1 MFAGRLEL
9 DIPETLHQAHL
20 LIQLGKNF
28 VSGQNKAAERA
39 ARGHDQQLLQRT
51 KADGSSA
58 HVTTFLRLEFQDGKR
73 KDPSQDYH
81 GSGRCHCH
89 QLDYISRQDRTSELQ
104 ALHLHKSV
112 AATMQC
118 DTAAMSGYVRASQLD
133 WKGQTPCAVHTGDSE
148 FDQTQGIYRIHHSA
162 DDHRAGVRAYFAPLM
177 EATKCHQDVQID
189 GPGEEN
195 YAAYTAAYA
204 PKFSDSFS
212 SELLNDDVDANSIA
226 ASVLTRYKPCVPEMV
241 LQLFGSILRQ
251 WQVSTYSSGKT
262 TFQVPVPDT
271 RTLPVQV
278 RHYERSTW
286 RSDSMTLLEFLRK
299 TNKAGEIAG
308 WVKAAW
314 KKQEQEHGDRRT
326 LVEFANDVPMDGEKI
341 IGCAMVSRLND
352 KFFGQWLVLNV
363 PFRTI
368 TELVPAVVIERVPS
382 TDKYLGMC
390 LACQAPA
397 AQTMWRNS
405 VLIEEDM
412 KLEGH
417 KAAYRR
423 EVLRHFEV
431 QANLVQQYL
440 DGNLRAPATPT
451 SSVRSRASKR
461 HQLPIQ
467 ARFETMIQNGEK
479 TVEGR
484 LNKGKAA
491 EIMEGETILFGHTER
506 IVLRISIHESFRKML
521 RHVGFENACP
531 HCADVDEAVEVY
543 HSFRNYE
550 EDAARFGVL
559 AFHLGAMP
567 SQEQTSARP
576 AWNTEQRRWLRLM
589 NEDLDRALAVW
600 HSSSEI
606 QQDGARRVAFENNKI
621 RALEGPPGTGKTSVA
636 KAFVDH
642 ALEKGCN
649 VLWTVYTAQLASRT
663 REVFGTRIDVDTCHA
678 ALGLD
683 RDMAECGLNLA
694 PYTAVI
700 LDEFSQLQGKHLGH
714 INNLRGNVDRAQAFG
729 LLGDPCQYAGF
740 GEERIWHVREWGL
753 AVHVTKLHE
762 LYRCKDPHFRKILAH
777 LRTARPGVHGGPGTL
792 TVADIMRKRRAWN
805 GHVPTVADVKRLLTT
820 HPTTTFLTVTRQG
833 SCTINA
839 LAAQGLFGRQVPLAT
854 IPGDIESNWRNYTAD
869 GKLKPFDV
877 LEPLNLVIYEG
888 MKIFFTRNVDKTRDY
903 VNGMQATVESFDHA
917 TKAVYAVTATGHRV
931 AVHRWTD
938 RDLGNCNYFPV
949 KGGYSSTILK
959 IAGAELPHVVL
970 WLDAIAPGAAYT
982 GMSRVA
988 FGRDL
993 LIGGNLTEDHF
1004 APAR

>member
-1 MFAGRLEL
+1 
-9 DIPETLHQAHL
+9 
-20 LIQLGKNF
+20 
-28 VSGQNKAAERA
+28 
-39 ARGHDQQLLQRT
+39 
-51 KADGSSA
+51 
-58 HVTTFLRLEFQDGKR
+58 
-73 KDPSQDYH
+73 
-81 GSGRCHCH
+81 
-89 QLDYISRQDRTSELQ
+89 
-104 ALHLHKSV
+104 
-112 AATMQC
+112 
-118 DTAAMSGYVRASQLD
+118 
-133 WKGQTPCAVHTGDSE
+133 
-148 FDQTQGIYRIHHSA
+148 
-162 DDHRAGVRAYFAPLM
+162 M

-286 RSDSMTLLEFLRK
+286 RSDSMTVLEFLRK

-314 KKQEQEHGDRRT
+314 KKQQQEDGDSRT

-341 IGCAMVSRLND
+341 VGCAMVSRLND

-368 TELVPAVVIERVPS
+368 TELVPAVVKERVPS

-397 AQTMWRNS
+397 AQTMWRNP
-405 VLIEEDM
+405 VLIDEDM

-423 EVLRHFEV
+423 EVL
-431 QANLVQQYL
+431 
-440 DGNLRAPATPT
+440 
-451 SSVRSRASKR
+451 SRASKR

-467 ARFETMIQNGEK
+467 ARFETMIRNGEK

-506 IVLRISIHESFRKML
+506 IVLRISIHESFREML
-521 RHVGFENACP
+521 RHVGFENSCP

-543 HSFRNYE
+543 HNFRNYE

-567 SQEQTSARP
+567 EQEQTSARP

-606 QQDGARRVAFENNKI
+606 QQDAARRVAFENNKI

-649 VLWTVYTAQLASRT
+649 VL
-663 REVFGTRIDVDTCHA
+663 
-678 ALGLD
+678 
-683 RDMAECGLNLA
+683 
-694 PYTAVI
+694 
-700 LDEFSQLQGKHLGH
+700 
-714 INNLRGNVDRAQAFG
+714 
-729 LLGDPCQYAGF
+729 
-740 GEERIWHVREWGL
+740 
-753 AVHVTKLHE
+753 
-762 LYRCKDPHFRKILAH
+762 
-777 LRTARPGVHGGPGTL
+777 
-792 TVADIMRKRRAWN
+792 RAWN

-820 HPTTTFLTVTRQG
+820 YPTTTFLTVTRKG

-839 LAAQGLFGRQVPLAT
+839 LAAQGLFGRRVPLAT

-869 GKLKPFDV
+869 GKLKPFNV

-917 TKAVYAVTATGHRV
+917 TNAVYAVTATGHR
-931 AVHRWTD
+931 
-938 RDLGNCNYFPV
+938 
-949 KGGYSSTILK
+949 
-959 IAGAELPHVVL
+959 
-970 WLDAIAPGAAYT
+970 
-982 GMSRVA
+982 
-988 FGRDL
+988 
-993 LIGGNLTEDHF
+993 
-1004 APAR
+1004 